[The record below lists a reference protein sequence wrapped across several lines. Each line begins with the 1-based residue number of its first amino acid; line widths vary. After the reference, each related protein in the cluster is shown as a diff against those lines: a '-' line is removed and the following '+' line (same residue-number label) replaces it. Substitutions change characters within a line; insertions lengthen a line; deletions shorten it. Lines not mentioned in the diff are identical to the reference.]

1 MVGGV
6 GLVDEEDKES
16 LKGVMMAAMKSQRG
30 GGGGRRHYD
39 CCLVFGFQSINNKS
53 NVLRALPTLSL
64 SLCLS

>member
-16 LKGVMMAAMKSQRG
+16 SVEGVMMAAMKSQRG
-30 GGGGRRHYD
+30 GGGGGRHYD

-53 NVLRALPTLSL
+53 NVVLRALPIPMD
-64 SLCLS
+64 